1 MNPKFYFSLIISI
14 INATLLLAYD
24 YPVKPFNK
32 QHAIIA
38 TLGESRG
45 DRFHNGVDIWPKTQ
59 VPSDSFWLVYSL
71 RSDTIL
77 RYSPPDTINNGVYDN
92 DSIFWYLHIYN
103 RIDSGAFVTAFVDTI
118 GRIYASKNH
127 CHFIERDAS
136 TLQFINPLRTEG
148 LYPFIDSVSPIIES
162 VSFKLQGPGT
172 QLDKNSLND
181 TVDIV
186 VRVYDPR
193 IDTTGG
199 NGRRGM
205 GIYKIQYQILD
216 TLKNPV
222 PGATNSYQ
230 FDSLP
235 LNDVYARYSLVYFDS
250 TDWNNGIFYYWITN
264 APFSDTANQYWNTK
278 QHFNRQW
285 YEPPAESIE
294 VAKFKDGYYYVK
306 IKSWD
311 ICRPTTNPCDS
322 ETVRVHVD
330 NFPPKVKKVDPS
342 NWYSFVPTK
351 KHRVWCTFSEAMDAA
366 TLNTTTIKIHSLK
379 SDSFNYPITGITYVP
394 DSFKLYLEVDSFHY
408 QDSVQVRLLKGVKD
422 LAGKSI
428 QGTKADT
435 VTYSWNFIVGVI
447 QLTDNEV
454 NDRSPD
460 VYHGNITWIR
470 SQIGNDYGEIMLYD
484 FYQGTTNQI
493 SSGNDSN
500 FSPVIWKNRVAWR
513 RRSSNYFRSIYYY
526 NGSVTQ
532 QLAQAVRG
540 RYSLDID
547 STGIVW
553 RSCKQVS
560 SSYDT
565 IRIEFYPFV
574 SGQTITL
581 DSFIESYGRAYGQ
594 VDISG
599 DKIVW
604 EHSYNT
610 YSYKNDIY
618 LYDGY
623 NTTNITNT
631 PDSSNREPV
640 VSDGQVAWKRN
651 ANETSRPSSIWFY
664 DGENNRRINEAE
676 WCYQPKIDKGKVL
689 WYRCYPSNQYSLHY
703 YTGRKDTIID
713 QATCYYDYY
722 YSSGIHNNQA
732 VWTRYINSMVS
743 NATSY
748 EGNAIINL
756 VNDPTSNTTRI
767 EVHDGFIVYDA
778 WDGHDYEVY
787 LYLSDTLFTPPAVVK
802 NLKGELLGGKFP
814 ARKVK
819 LTWKANTEPDLS
831 GYKIY
836 RSATSYQYGTTPYG
850 TVLAPET
857 TFTDTL
863 PFEGMNY
870 YVATAYDNL
879 NNESGFSN
887 QASAFID
894 NIPPA
899 VPTNLVA
906 SHDSINQRVS
916 LIWHSSPDADL
927 KLYKIYRSETSGNYT
942 TPIDSAFKPD
952 TTFIDSTINLG
963 KSYYYVVSALDTNKN
978 ESGFSN
984 EDTVIVPFFVASDF
998 ALTTA
1003 YNNGRKIVSNP
1014 TGGTVHFV
1022 YAQEGWLADA
1032 GIYYSYSVDS
1042 SKSFT
1047 SSEFVGGPGM
1057 YPALAIDTAGNPCAS
1072 WVSGS
1077 NIYYTHWI
1085 ASWAPPDTIV
1095 LPVVNVSPPSMVVDG
1110 TDTVHLVFVKY
1121 YVLPSDIGDLVY
1133 LKFSRTNFAGA
1144 VSETLLTN
1152 NFCRTPSLAI
1162 GPSRNLHILW
1172 QGEQCLCYQ
1181 KKDSTGWLSRDTI
1194 YRTTT
1199 NEKLYP
1205 VIDLYGTTINTAWQ
1219 DKDTLGNI
1227 DIYSRIKTDVGWD
1240 LVKKVASTTGESKFP
1255 TLSGAHYCLWQD
1267 NSSGN
1272 WETYKSEY
1280 IDTLGNWIMP
1290 ENISNT
1296 ITGSVYPHSAYS
1308 LVNPTSA
1315 KLYCLWTEGDTI
1327 PYTVKFKKL
1336 DVSPVAKI
1344 YVDLGQ
1350 SAQSPYCLKRDGS
1363 WTFGEKPFQTVD
1375 WAFDKLNYKFTGL
1388 NPQMEYRLD
1397 LSFYFEN
1404 TRINIENALTVI
1416 KDEHRDVKYDKDDG
1430 IKGIGRIIQA
1440 LMVDGITLD
1449 TTFVKPNKLVRIS
1462 IYLPKETYADSEII
1476 IDISKI
1482 RGKVVVC
1489 GEIALYEYPSLL
1501 TEILSG
1507 GPQQSRTDP
1516 IGINISFNIFPNPAR
1531 RNLNIELRATDN
1543 GILMNSRLRM
1553 KIFDITGR
1561 LVKQFDEL
1569 NAQHKLDQI
1578 IWDGRDDAGK
1588 NLSAGVYFVQL
1599 EVGDYKQVKKAILLR

>member
-1 MNPKFYFSLIISI
+1 L
-14 INATLLLAYD
+14 
-24 YPVKPFNK
+24 
-32 QHAIIA
+32 
-38 TLGESRG
+38 
-45 DRFHNGVDIWPKTQ
+45 
-59 VPSDSFWLVYSL
+59 
-71 RSDTIL
+71 
-77 RYSPPDTINNGVYDN
+77 
-92 DSIFWYLHIYN
+92 
-103 RIDSGAFVTAFVDTI
+103 
-118 GRIYASKNH
+118 
-127 CHFIERDAS
+127 
-136 TLQFINPLRTEG
+136 
-148 LYPFIDSVSPIIES
+148 
-162 VSFKLQGPGT
+162 
-172 QLDKNSLND
+172 
-181 TVDIV
+181 
-186 VRVYDPR
+186 
-193 IDTTGG
+193 
-199 NGRRGM
+199 
-205 GIYKIQYQILD
+205 
-216 TLKNPV
+216 
-222 PGATNSYQ
+222 
-230 FDSLP
+230 
-235 LNDVYARYSLVYFDS
+235 
-250 TDWNNGIFYYWITN
+250 
-264 APFSDTANQYWNTK
+264 
-278 QHFNRQW
+278 
-285 YEPPAESIE
+285 
-294 VAKFKDGYYYVK
+294 
-306 IKSWD
+306 
-311 ICRPTTNPCDS
+311 
-322 ETVRVHVD
+322 VD
-330 NFPPKVKKVDPS
+330 NFNPKVKETKPN
-342 NWYSFVPTK
+342 NWFAFVPTK
-351 KHRVWCTFSEAMDAA
+351 QHKISCRFSETMD
-366 TLNTTTIKIHSLK
+366 TTTLTTTNIKIHSLK
-379 SDSFNYPITGITYVP
+379 SDSFDYPITNIAYVK
-394 DSFKLYLEVDSFHY
+394 DSFNLYLTVDSFRFK
-408 QDSVQVRLLKGVKD
+408 DTVQVRLLDGIKD

-428 QGTKADT
+428 QSSKQSVA
-435 VTYSWNFIVGVI
+435 YSWNFVVGVI

-454 NDRSPD
+454 DDRSPD
-460 VYHGNITWIR
+460 VYHGDITWIR
-470 SQIGNDYGEIMLYD
+470 GQIGNDYGEIMLYD

-532 QLAQAVRG
+532 QIAQAVRG
-540 RYSLDID
+540 RYSLNID
-547 STGIVW
+547 SIGIVW

-560 SSYDT
+560 SYYDT
-565 IRIEFYPFV
+565 IRIELYPFIN
-574 SGQTITL
+574 GQTITL
-581 DSFIESYGRAYGQ
+581 DSFNESYGRMYGQ

-599 DKIVW
+599 DNIVW
-604 EHSYNT
+604 DHSYNG
-610 YSYKNDIY
+610 YYYKNDIY
-618 LYDGY
+618 LYNGY
-623 NTTNITNT
+623 NTINITNT

-640 VSDGQVAWKRN
+640 ISDGQVAWKRN
-651 ANETSRPSSIWFY
+651 GNETSRPSSIWFY
-664 DGENNRRINEAE
+664 DGENNRRINESE
-676 WCYQPKIDKGKVL
+676 WCYQPKINKGKVL

-713 QATCYYDYY
+713 QATCYYNYY
-722 YSSGIHNNQA
+722 QSTGIHNNQA
-732 VWTRYINSMVS
+732 AWTRYINSMVS
-743 NATSY
+743 NATCY

-802 NLKGELLGGKFP
+802 NLKGEVLGGKSA

-870 YVATAYDNL
+870 YVVTAYDNL

-906 SHDSINQRVS
+906 SYDSINQRVS

-927 KLYKIYRSETSGNYT
+927 KLYKIYRSETSGNYA

-952 TTFIDSTINLG
+952 TTFIDLTINLG
-963 KSYYYVVSALDTNKN
+963 KSYYYVVSAVDTNKN

-998 ALTTA
+998 ALATA
-1003 YNNGRKIVSNP
+1003 YNNSGKIISSP
-1014 TGGTVHFV
+1014 SGGTVHFV

-1042 SKSFT
+1042 GKSFT

-1057 YPALAIDTAGNPCAS
+1057 YPALAIDTTGNPCAS

-1172 QGEQCLCYQ
+1172 QGAHCLCYQ

-1194 YRTTT
+1194 YRTIT

-1205 VIDLYGTTINTAWQ
+1205 GIDLYGTTINTAWQ

-1280 IDTLGNWIMP
+1280 LDTLGNWMAP

-1296 ITGSVYPHSAYS
+1296 ITGSAYPHSAYS

-1327 PYTVKFKKL
+1327 PYTVKFKKI

-1375 WAFDKLNYKFTGL
+1375 WAFDKLSYKLNGL

-1416 KDEHRDVKYDKDDG
+1416 KDEHRYDVKYDKDNG
-1430 IKGIGRIIQA
+1430 VKGIGRIIQA
-1440 LMVDGITLD
+1440 LMVDGFALD
-1449 TTFVKPNKLVRIS
+1449 TSSIKPNKLIRVSVR
-1462 IYLPKETYADSEII
+1462 LPKEIYADSEII

-1482 RGKVVVC
+1482 KGKVVVC
-1489 GEIALYEYPSLL
+1489 GEIAVYEYFSQQK
-1501 TEILSG
+1501 EILSG
-1507 GPQQSRTDP
+1507 GPQQNRSDP
-1516 IGINISFNIFPNPAR
+1516 MGINISFNIFPNPTR
-1531 RNLNIELRATDN
+1531 RNINIELRVTDN
-1543 GILMNSRLRM
+1543 GILMNNRLRM

-1561 LVKQFDEL
+1561 LVKQFGEL

-1599 EVGDYKQVKKAILLR
+1599 EVGDFKQVKKAILMR